1 MDHNEKAQSVE
12 GLEEASIQEIFDHH
26 NLGSI
31 TTTVPIN
38 FRNMAVGS
46 TCTIV
51 YTLYKEK
58 NIEIPKE
65 IAGMMLSGIL
75 SDTLILKSPTA
86 TKLDVEAVHD
96 LALIAG
102 VDYKKYGLEML
113 KAGTSL
119 QGMGYEDV
127 LYNDFKVYNV
137 NDKKMGI
144 GQFFTMNFEE
154 IKKDMDRY
162 IDTLDEVAEAN
173 HYDVV
178 ALYITDIIKNG
189 SYVLF
194 NRKAKDVFDI
204 AYGKEM
210 EEGSYIENCV
220 SRKKHVVPLLMEVFE
235 K

>member
-102 VDYKKYGLEML
+102 VDYKNMVWK
-113 KAGTSL
+113 
-119 QGMGYEDV
+119 
-127 LYNDFKVYNV
+127 
-137 NDKKMGI
+137 
-144 GQFFTMNFEE
+144 
-154 IKKDMDRY
+154 
-162 IDTLDEVAEAN
+162 
-173 HYDVV
+173 
-178 ALYITDIIKNG
+178 
-189 SYVLF
+189 
-194 NRKAKDVFDI
+194 
-204 AYGKEM
+204 
-210 EEGSYIENCV
+210 C
-220 SRKKHVVPLLMEVFE
+220 
-235 K
+235 